1 MTANTTSRASN
12 IELLR
17 ILGILMIVM
26 MHFCGQGG
34 FPVVHNPAVAFLAS
48 AGRLSVNI
56 FLLIGCWFMVDAPFR
71 PARIVKLYLQ
81 VVFYSIPITLLMLA
95 MGEDGGFRN
104 LFQGLVPFFGRSV
117 WFASAYIS
125 LIALSPFLN
134 KVFLLPL
141 PALRKLVLLLFI
153 LFVVVSTI
161 PNFSPIDYIADFTW
175 FCVVYIFTGWAK
187 RDRFFERLGNKW
199 LCLSFAALMYG
210 ALCSLACW
218 LPLGGLVGYWS
229 ANIKSAP
236 AFAIALFTFA
246 FFLKLDIGC
255 RKWINFAAR
264 SVFAVY
270 VIHQIPAF
278 MHYEW
283 HTIFHADWLIR
294 QSVVMQSVGIPAVA
308 VLVFAGASLIDA
320 LRIWLEP
327 HYLALR
333 PVQWL
338 VNWFSKL
345 YPESECS

>member
-1 MTANTTSRASN
+1 MTANTTGRASN
-12 IELLR
+12 LELLR

-71 PARIVKLYLQ
+71 PERIAKLYLQ
-81 VVFYSIPITLLMLA
+81 VVFYSVPITLLMFA
-95 MGEDGGFRN
+95 IGEDGGFRN
-104 LFQGLVPFFGRSV
+104 LAQGLVPFFGRSV

-141 PALRKLVLLLFI
+141 PSLRRLVALLFVFFAVI
-153 LFVVVSTI
+153 STI
-161 PNFSPIDYIADFTW
+161 PNFSPIDYVADFTW

-187 RDRFFERLGNKW
+187 HDRFFDRLGSKW
-199 LCLSFAALMYG
+199 GCLALAVLTYG
-210 ALCSLACW
+210 ALAASACW
-218 LPLGGLVGYWS
+218 FPLGGLAAYWS

-246 FFLKLDIGC
+246 FFLKLDIGSK
-255 RKWINFAAR
+255 KWINLAAR

-270 VIHQIPAF
+270 IIHQIPAF

-283 HTIFHADWLIR
+283 YVIFRAEWLAR
-294 QSVVMQSVGIPAVA
+294 QSVAVQFLGIPAVA
-308 VLVFAGASLIDA
+308 VLIFFGASLIDN

-327 HYLALR
+327 RYLNLP

-338 VNWFSKL
+338 IRKL
-345 YPESECS
+345 SLLV